1 MQSVDFTTLTASC
14 AELRSQWIPSRI
26 EQVYQCDRY
35 TIALALRT
43 IHKRAWLTVSWH
55 PQAARIHIGDPPPKI
70 PDTFTFSDQ
79 LRHQLNGYVITAIE
93 LIAPWERVIDFK
105 IAKRPD
111 DPPVWHLY
119 VEIMGK
125 YSNVILTD
133 ASNQIITVAHQVTA
147 SQSTVRTVETGQSYE
162 PPPPLFGTN
171 PSLEESFSSWQERVN
186 LIPDQIERQLIKTYR
201 GVSPVIARFLLKN
214 ACKDE
219 PWRVSTFPQ
228 TTTDQL
234 TQNDWESLFN
244 EWQNWLNTIKT
255 ESFQPA
261 RTKTGYTVL
270 GGEDSEPVSSV
281 QSLLSRYYT
290 DYLNQETFQQ
300 LRHQLSQKINAILGK
315 LKQKAKTFTERLQ
328 QSENADQYRQQADL
342 LMAYVYQWEA
352 GMFSITL
359 PDFETGLPVTIPLN
373 PEKNGVLNAQNLY
386 KQHQKLKRALQ
397 AVKPLLDEVT
407 AEIQYLE
414 QVSAS
419 LSGLEQYQTPDDLQT
434 LEEIRD
440 ELIEQNYF
448 ESQPRPKN
456 STDES
461 KPYRYLMPSG
471 SEIWI
476 GRNNRQNDILTFR
489 TAGDYDLW
497 FHTQE
502 IAGSHVLLRLQP
514 GSVPDESELQLA
526 ADWAAHFSQSR
537 QSAQV
542 PVVYTKPKYVYKPK
556 GGKPGMVIY
565 KQEQVLW
572 GSPERVTKYL
582 KNLV

>member
-1 MQSVDFTTLTASC
+1 MQSVDYTTLIASC
-14 AELRSQWIPSRI
+14 AELRSQWLPARI

-43 IHKRAWLTVSWH
+43 LKKRGWLTISWH
-55 PQAARIHIGDPPPKI
+55 PQAARINMGDAPPKI

-79 LRHQLNGYVITAIE
+79 LRHQLNGYALTAIE
-93 LIAPWERVIDFK
+93 AIAPWERVIDFT

-111 DPPVWHLY
+111 DPAIWHIY
-119 VEIMGK
+119 IEIMGK

-147 SQSTVRTVETGQSYE
+147 SQSSIRTVETGQPYE
-162 PPPPLFGTN
+162 LPPPLFGTN
-171 PSLEESFSSWQERVN
+171 PSLEESLNSWFERVS

-214 ACKDE
+214 VHIDTKI
-219 PWRVSTFPQ
+219 
-228 TTTDQL
+228 TTDQL
-234 TQNDWESLFN
+234 TETNWENLFN
-244 EWQNWLNTIKT
+244 EWQNWLKVLKT
-255 ESFQPA
+255 ETFQPGW
-261 RTKTGYTVL
+261 TNTGYTVL
-270 GGEDSEPVSSV
+270 GGEDIKPVSDV
-281 QSLLSRYYT
+281 QTLLNRYYT
-290 DYLNQETFQQ
+290 DYLNQETFKQ

-315 LKQKAKTFTERLQ
+315 LRQKANIFTERLK

-352 GMFSITL
+352 GMSSITL
-359 PDFETGLPVTIPLN
+359 PDFVTEEPVKISLN
-373 PEKNGVLNAQNLY
+373 PEKNGVQNAQSLY

-397 AVKPLLDEVT
+397 AVQPLLDEVL

-448 ESQPRPKN
+448 ESQSRPRQ
-456 STDES
+456 STDQS
-461 KPYRYLMPSG
+461 KPYRYITSSG
-471 SEIWI
+471 YEIWI

-514 GSVPDESELQLA
+514 GFVPDESDLQLA
-526 ADWAAHFSQSR
+526 ADWAAYFSQAR
-537 QSAQV
+537 QSTQV

-572 GSPERVTKYL
+572 GSPERVTRYL